1 VKKMEAQQI
10 VQKKK
15 FEEIMSKRVQFKS
28 VSLSKPLHDA
38 ISQFIKEHNEYRSI
52 ADFVSEAT
60 RLRMQQLR
68 GAPVGSS

>member
-1 VKKMEAQQI
+1 MGAQQI

-15 FEEIMSKRVQFKS
+15 FEGIMSNRVQFKS
-28 VSLSKPLHDA
+28 VSLSQPLHEA
-38 ISQFIKEHNEYRSI
+38 IKQFIKEHNEYRSI

-68 GAPVGSS
+68 GAPVGGK